1 VGWYV
6 VQFTAM
12 SFITRQFVGVD
23 PIQLV
28 GCSICDNG
36 VVVKCGVIYVCVSY
50 RERHIHAC
58 VLMLHFKTHDI
69 VCER

>member
-1 VGWYV
+1 MSWYV

-36 VVVKCGVIYVCVSY
+36 VVVKCGVIYVCV
-50 RERHIHAC
+50 IP
-58 VLMLHFKTHDI
+58 
-69 VCER
+69 

>member
-1 VGWYV
+1 MSWYV

-36 VVVKCGVIYVCVSY
+36 VVVKCSVIYVCVIP
-50 RERHIHAC
+50 RETNTRMCFNAS
-58 VLMLHFKTHDI
+58 FQDA
-69 VCER
+69 